1 MRRKVR
7 PLLAAALAA
16 ALLAAFPAAAGTW
29 HEEQSIEHDGLTRW
43 FRVYEPDVP
52 PPPEGYPL
60 LFVLHGG
67 GGGMRSFLDNGTHA
81 EWPEIADEEGILL
94 VVPNGVNPE
103 TGDTAGDDQNWND
116 CRADA
121 PAVETGADDVG
132 FVSALIDRVAA
143 RWPVD
148 LRRVYAT
155 GSSNGGL
162 MSWRLAF
169 ELGDR
174 IAAVAPFIANLA
186 AVSECRDGGRVVPV
200 FICNGD
206 AEERY
211 MPWEGGCIYD
221 QENCTRGRVISAEA
235 TRDFFVRRLH
245 ADPEPTESVDHPDLD
260 PDDGC
265 TVHHDLYAGGFEGA
279 EVAFY
284 RVRGGGH
291 TTPSIDHRRNP
302 WVLQLLGLG
311 RQSHD
316 VEGSREAWAFLS
328 RHVLDGTAPAGPP
341 GVSGLLRVEKA
352 GEDALFLRWAGDCG
366 GGDRYG
372 VYRGDLAAGWNS
384 AAPVPGRCG
393 VSSRSLEVPVG
404 DGTAEFF
411 VVVPATE
418 EGEGSFGRDSEGSD
432 RPAPPVT
439 CAPPAPAL
447 ASCALR

>member
-1 MRRKVR
+1 MRVKDRVV
-7 PLLAAALAA
+7 PALVLAVAWLVAV
-16 ALLAAFPAAAGTW
+16 PATAGTW
-29 HEEQSIEHDGLTRW
+29 HEEQSLEHGGRTRW
-43 FRVYEPDVP
+43 FRVYEPDVAAP
-52 PPPEGYPL
+52 PGGYPL

-132 FVSALIDRVAA
+132 FVSALIDWVAA

-148 LRRVYAT
+148 LERVYAT

-162 MSWRLAF
+162 MSYRLAF

-211 MPWEGGCIYD
+211 MPWDGGCIYD
-221 QENCTRGRVISAEA
+221 KEECTRGTAISAEE

-245 ADPEPTESVDHPDLD
+245 ADPEPAESVDHPDLD

-265 TVHHDLYAGGFEGA
+265 TVHHDLFAGGYEGA

-284 RVRGGGH
+284 RVHGGGH
-291 TTPSIDHRRNP
+291 ATPSIDHRRNP
-302 WVLQLLGLG
+302 LVLQLLGLG
-311 RQSHD
+311 RQDHD

-328 RHVLDGTAPAGPP
+328 RHRLHGTTPPGPP
-341 GVSGLLRVEKA
+341 GVAGLLRVEKA
-352 GEDALFLRWAGDCG
+352 GSGSLRLRWAGDCG

-372 VYRGDLAAGWNS
+372 VYRGDLRTGWAS
-384 AAPVPGRCG
+384 VTPEPGGCG
-393 VSSRSLEVPVG
+393 VTATSLEVPAAG
-404 DGTAEFF
+404 DPAEFF
-411 VVVPATE
+411 VVVPATAD
-418 EGEGSFGRDSEGSD
+418 GEGSFGRTSAGEERSA
-432 RPAPPVT
+432 PAT
-439 CAPPAPAL
+439 RCAAPAPAL